1 MNAVRIR
8 IHGPGECEYERE
20 IIMSNLQWQRELAT
34 ADTIL
39 FEQWPTKPIST
50 NIMQITHRIMQHFKH
65 YTQLRFMVNN
75 I

>member
-1 MNAVRIR
+1 MPFELEYTGQVSVSAC
-8 IHGPGECEYERE
+8 ECE
-20 IIMSNLQWQRELAT
+20 IIMSNLQWQRELAS

>member
-1 MNAVRIR
+1 MPFELEYTGQVSVSAC
-8 IHGPGECEYERE
+8 ECE

-50 NIMQITHRIMQHFKH
+50 NIM
-65 YTQLRFMVNN
+65 
-75 I
+75 